1 MSVDQDLDELVLLYT
16 ADGSKVVSE
25 IRYGEFEAVVAG
37 ETKLA
42 EHAASVVKA
51 AYAQVGGGLTLHGI
65 VFFRFTVDEDGEIVG
80 SFNLPLRYLLENAGL
95 GPDLGAGPIHLA
107 CRGQCPVPWHSV
119 NLWQPE
125 GEGDGHPAMLAQKA
139 IWRNRAGLKRTA
151 APPVAQPLRSEPVE
165 PALIDEERHLEDRLT
180 ATFGEQGKVNLTQ
193 LVQQHSAQLSEV
205 GQQHRL
211 DLEEQQ
217 RTFQDQLR
225 EARDEIHKLKAA
237 LRREQERNRRLQS
250 LLRGDP

>member
-1 MSVDQDLDELVLLYT
+1 MSADQDLDELVLLYT
-16 ADGSKVVSE
+16 ADGSKIVSE
-25 IRYGEFEAVVAG
+25 MRYGDFEALVSR
-37 ETKLA
+37 ETNLA

-51 AYAQVGGGLTLHGI
+51 AYAQIGGGLTLLGV
-65 VFFRFTVDEDGEIVG
+65 VFFRFTVDEDGKITG
-80 SFNLPLRYLLENAGL
+80 SFNLPLRYLLENAGE

-125 GEGDGHPAMLAQKA
+125 GEGEEHPAMLAQKA

-151 APPVAQPLRSEPVE
+151 PPAMAPPLRSPAIDTPV
-165 PALIDEERHLEDRLT
+165 DDQQRLEDRLT
-180 ATFGEQGKVNLTQ
+180 ATFGEEGKVNLTQ
-193 LVQQHSAQLSEV
+193 LVQQQSVQLSEAS
-205 GQQHRL
+205 QKHRS

-225 EARDEIHKLKAA
+225 EYRDEIHKLKAA

>member
-25 IRYGEFEAVVAG
+25 MRYGDFEALVSR

-51 AYAQVGGGLTLHGI
+51 AYAQVGGGLTLRGI
-65 VFFRFTVDEDGEIVG
+65 VFFRFTVDEEGRVAG
-80 SFNLPLRYLLENAGL
+80 SFNLPLRYLLENAGQ
-95 GPDLGAGPIHLA
+95 GPDLGAGPINLA

-125 GEGDGHPAMLAQKA
+125 GEGDHHPAMLAQKA
-139 IWRNRAGLKRTA
+139 IWRNRAGLKRTG
-151 APPVAQPLRSEPVE
+151 PPPMAQPLRSQ
-165 PALIDEERHLEDRLT
+165 PAALHSVDEQQQLEDRLT
-180 ATFGEQGKVNLTQ
+180 ATFGEEGKVNLTQ

-205 GQQHRL
+205 GQKHRL

-225 EARDEIHKLKAA
+225 EYRDEIHKLKAA